1 MGLVSLFSLAS
12 DSDSESFLV
21 VHALFSQDGCQRE
34 GFWDVVGHVVSPFDV
49 SQTLP
54 VDGDL
59 LVLCSLPGP
68 PVVKQLMQMVTMVPG
83 QGEQFQSVRFP

>member
-1 MGLVSLFSLAS
+1 M
-12 DSDSESFLV
+12 
-21 VHALFSQDGCQRE
+21 
-34 GFWDVVGHVVSPFDV
+34 SPFDV